1 MIALV
6 IILCLITWHAIKRY
20 KQSKT
25 ETDKETET
33 NIKIRYLDIHVKYLD
48 IHVKYL
54 DMIAWSLIA
63 FATIAHTFQMLVHG
77 YVVDYISIGI

>member
-6 IILCLITWHAIKRY
+6 IILCLIAWHAIKRY

-25 ETDKETET
+25 KTDIHVRYID
-33 NIKIRYLDIHVKYLD
+33 IKIR
-48 IHVKYL
+48 YL

-63 FATIAHTFQMLVHG
+63 FATIAHTYQMLIHG